1 MKYRIFI
8 GVFLLIAAFM
18 DKVSAQNYHG
28 TSGML
33 QVQTAEIDSAGTFHG
48 GISFVHK
55 GILPN
60 LRYYG
65 DGKPFNAPCYTIGIT
80 AWKWLQ
86 LSYTGTIVRMHKNGD
101 KSKPLG
107 YYNEDRHINIHLAPL
122 YEGKYWPSIAVG
134 WDDIGNLRTL
144 KINKKMSANNFFE
157 CLYIAGSKHFDIKG
171 YEIGTHLTYRYYP
184 SDLNKDRRGVAG
196 GLTLRPAFYRP
207 LRVIAEWDG
216 VGVNV
221 GADLLLWRHLFIQA
235 ALVHGKGF
243 MGGVSYHY
251 TIKF

>member
-55 GILPN
+55 DILPN

-101 KSKPLG
+101 ESKPLG
-107 YYNEDRHINIHLAPL
+107 YYNEDRHINIHLTPL

-144 KINKKMSANNFFE
+144 KINKNLSSNNFFE
-157 CLYIAGSKHFDIKG
+157 CLYIAGSKHFDLKG

-184 SDLNKDRRGVAG
+184 SDLNKERRGVAG

-207 LRVIAEWDG
+207 LRVVAEWDG
-216 VGVNV
+216 VGVNI
-221 GADLLLWRHLFIQA
+221 GADVLLWRHLFIQA